1 MVRHLLSWIMSPK
14 PSLALIA
21 SVAVS
26 SAFAFSGMAI
36 AAMSTKLACGRL
48 GIVSVYQPGSAT
60 IGKAKGVVSAPALGL
75 KNYPVTMN
83 IGGNWWAAEGY
94 EITVFAGADGYFAK
108 TKNAANGEFFDG
120 REVVC
125 RRA

>member
-1 MVRHLLSWIMSPK
+1 MSPK
-14 PSLALIA
+14 LSLPLIV
-21 SVAVS
+21 SVAAS
-26 SAFAFSGMAI
+26 TAFAFSGMAI

-60 IGKAKGVVSAPALGL
+60 NGRAKGVVSAPSLGL
-75 KNYPVTMN
+75 KNYAVTMN

-108 TKNAANGEFFDG
+108 TKNAANGNFFDG
-120 REVVC
+120 KEVTC
-125 RRA
+125 RRV

>member
-1 MVRHLLSWIMSPK
+1 MSPK
-14 PSLALIA
+14 LSLTLIA
-21 SVAVS
+21 SVAAS
-26 SAFAFSGMAI
+26 SAFAFSAIAI

-48 GIVSVYQPGSAT
+48 GMVSVYQPGNAT
-60 IGKAKGVVSAPALGL
+60 FGKAKGVVNAPSLGL

-108 TKNAANGEFFDG
+108 TKNAANGKFFDG
-120 REVVC
+120 REVAC
-125 RRA
+125 RMA

>member
-1 MVRHLLSWIMSPK
+1 MSLRLSLP
-14 PSLALIA
+14 LIA
-21 SVAVS
+21 SVAAS
-26 SAFAFSGMAI
+26 SVVAFSEMAI

-60 IGKAKGVVSAPALGL
+60 IGKAKGVVSAPSLGL

-108 TKNAANGEFFDG
+108 TKNAASGKFFDG
-120 REVVC
+120 REVTC
-125 RRA
+125 RMA

>member
-1 MVRHLLSWIMSPK
+1 MSSKLSLP
-14 PSLALIA
+14 LIA
-21 SVAVS
+21 SVAAS

-36 AAMSTKLACGRL
+36 AAMSTKLACGSL

-60 IGKAKGVVSAPALGL
+60 IGKAKGVVNAPSLGL
-75 KNYPVTMN
+75 TNYPITMN